1 METPQKKILVPIAFG
16 SEEIEVVTLVNV
28 FSKGGALVTVASIEQ
43 DLQIEC
49 SSGVKLV
56 ADTFIS
62 ECESQIFDLVVLPGG
77 MPGSERLRDCEVLR
91 KITEAHAKE
100 GRLCGAVGE
109 APSVVLE
116 TWGLLKACQA
126 TCHPSFMDQLSSA
139 VAVDSSIQVDGMVTS
154 TTSQG
159 PALTLDFALSI
170 AERLFGKKMLD
181 EVLLRSMVPR
191 GWNKCE
197 VAKEEYNVD
206 DWSLQNIPQVLVPIA
221 NGSDEMEI
229 VVVVDV
235 LRRAKVNVLV
245 ASIEDSL
252 EIVAA
257 RGTKIVADQLIKDA
271 ILSNYDLIHLPG
283 GWYGAQKLGSSEQL
297 VALLREHAESKVY
310 GAICASAVMLDT
322 KGLLKGKKATTHPHY
337 SSKLSDQSSV
347 NVRVVI
353 DGKVITSI
361 GPGSAM
367 EYAVI
372 IVEKLLGM
380 EKANHIAETMGFSYP

>member
-1 METPQKKILVPIAFG
+1 MEAPHKKVLVPIAFG
-16 SEEIEVVTLVNV
+16 SDETEFVTLVNV
-28 FSKGGALVTVASIEQ
+28 FSKGGALVTVASVEQ
-43 DLQIEC
+43 DMQIEC

-56 ADTFIS
+56 ADAFIS
-62 ECESQIFDLVVLPGG
+62 DCESQIFDLVVLPGG
-77 MPGSERLRDCEVLR
+77 MPGSERLRDCKILR
-91 KITEAHAKE
+91 KITEAHVKE
-100 GRLCGAVGE
+100 GRLCGAVCDSP
-109 APSVVLE
+109 AVVLE
-116 TWGLLKACQA
+116 TWGLLKGCQA
-126 TCHPSFMDQLSSA
+126 TCHPSLMDQLSSA
-139 VAVDSSIQVDGMVTS
+139 VAVDSSIQVDGTV

-159 PALTLDFALSI
+159 PGLTLHFAFSI
-170 AERLFGKKMLD
+170 AEQLFGKKVLD
-181 EVLLRSMVPR
+181 EMLLRSMVPR

-257 RGTKIVADQLIKDA
+257 RGTKIVSDQLIKDA

-283 GWYGAQKLGSSEQL
+283 GWYGAQRLGSSEQL
-297 VALLREHAESKVY
+297 IEFLREHAESNKVY

-367 EYAVI
+367 EYAVS
-372 IVEKLLGM
+372 IVEKLFGM
-380 EKANHIAETMGFSYP
+380 ERANHIAEAMVFSYP

>member
-1 METPQKKILVPIAFG
+1 
-16 SEEIEVVTLVNV
+16 
-28 FSKGGALVTVASIEQ
+28 
-43 DLQIEC
+43 
-49 SSGVKLV
+49 
-56 ADTFIS
+56 
-62 ECESQIFDLVVLPGG
+62 
-77 MPGSERLRDCEVLR
+77 
-91 KITEAHAKE
+91 
-100 GRLCGAVGE
+100 
-109 APSVVLE
+109 
-116 TWGLLKACQA
+116 
-126 TCHPSFMDQLSSA
+126 
-139 VAVDSSIQVDGMVTS
+139 
-154 TTSQG
+154 
-159 PALTLDFALSI
+159 
-170 AERLFGKKMLD
+170 
-181 EVLLRSMVPR
+181 LRSMVPR
-191 GWNKCE
+191 GWNRCE

-235 LRRAKVNVLV
+235 LRRANVNVLV
-245 ASIEDSL
+245 ASIEDRL

-257 RGTKIVADQLIKDA
+257 RGTKIVADQQIKDA

-283 GWYGAQKLGSSEQL
+283 GWFGAQRLGSSEQL
-297 VALLREHAESKVY
+297 IELLREHAESNKVY

-367 EYAVI
+367 EYAVS
-372 IVEKLLGM
+372 IVEKLFGM
-380 EKANHIAETMGFSYP
+380 ERANHIAEAMDFSYP

>member
-1 METPQKKILVPIAFG
+1 MEAPQKKVLVPIAFG
-16 SEEIEVVTLVNV
+16 SDETEVVTLVNV
-28 FSKGGALVTVASIEQ
+28 FSKAGALVTVASVEQ

-49 SSGVKLV
+49 SSRVKLV
-56 ADTFIS
+56 ADAFIS
-62 ECESQIFDLVVLPGG
+62 DLESQIFDLVVIPGG
-77 MPGSERLRDCEVLR
+77 MPGSERLRDCKVLR
-91 KITEAHAKE
+91 KITEAHVKE
-100 GRLCGAVGE
+100 GRLCGAVCD
-109 APSVVLE
+109 ASAVVLE
-116 TWGLLKACQA
+116 TWGLLKRCQA
-126 TCHPSFMDQLSSA
+126 TCHPSLMDQLSSA
-139 VAVDSSIQVDGMVTS
+139 VAVDSSIQVDGI
-154 TTSQG
+154 TTSEG
-159 PALTLDFALSI
+159 PGLTLHFAFSI
-170 AERLFGKKMLD
+170 AERLFGQKMLD
-181 EVLLRSMVPR
+181 EMLLRSMVPR

-206 DWSLQNIPQVLVPIA
+206 DWSLPNIPQVLVPIA

-271 ILSNYDLIHLPG
+271 ILLNYDLIHLPG
-283 GWYGAQKLGSSEQL
+283 GWYGAQRLGSSEQL
-297 VALLREHAESKVY
+297 IELLREHAESNKVY

-367 EYAVI
+367 EYAVS
-372 IVEKLLGM
+372 IVEKLFGM
-380 EKANHIAETMGFSYP
+380 ERADHIAESMVFSYP